1 MKGTQIV
8 VGLAAVL
15 AGLGFM
21 LLAMTLMRRRA
32 TTKERVGPSGRHIVQ
47 SRQPS
52 EPGPPPPAI
61 AAPVPDSP
69 EVQVNRRIFLN
80 RAWLLAMSVFGVAFG
95 GTSVAM
101 LWPNKISGFGGRIN
115 AGKLADVLKT
125 IESDGKYYNTIGR
138 FYIVT
143 YPHTD
148 DKENM
153 YVKAGVA
160 KDGVMV
166 LFQKCAH
173 LGCRVPY
180 CPSSH
185 WFECPCHGSKYNY
198 AGERQ
203 PGSPAP
209 AGLWRFPL
217 EIAKDGT
224 ITVDTSKRLAQ
235 PPLGT
240 DTINQ
245 PPAGAHCIAAAEGHG

>member
-1 MKGTQIV
+1 MAVRIV
-8 VGLAAVL
+8 VVLAVL
-15 AGLGFM
+15 LALLGFM
-21 LLAMTLMRRRA
+21 LLAMTVVRRRA
-32 TTKERVGPSGRHIVQ
+32 TSGVRVGPSGRKIVR

-52 EPGPPPPAI
+52 EPGPPPPAV
-61 AAPVPDSP
+61 AAPVPDTP
-69 EVQVNRRIFLN
+69 EVQVNRRLFLN

-95 GTSVAM
+95 TTSVAM
-101 LWPNKISGFGGRIN
+101 LWPNKIAGFGGEIN
-115 AGKLADVLKT
+115 AGKLSDILKT
-125 IESDGKYYNTIGR
+125 IEIEGRYYNPEGR

-148 DKENM
+148 EEDNI

-160 KDGVMV
+160 KQGIMT
-166 LFQKCAH
+166 LYQKCAH

-209 AGLWRFPL
+209 AGLWRFAL
-217 EIAKDGT
+217 EVTDGQV
-224 ITVDTSKRLAQ
+224 IVDTSASLAQ

-240 DTINQ
+240 DTIRQ
-245 PPAGAHCIAAAEGHG
+245 PPAGPNCIAAAEGAEH